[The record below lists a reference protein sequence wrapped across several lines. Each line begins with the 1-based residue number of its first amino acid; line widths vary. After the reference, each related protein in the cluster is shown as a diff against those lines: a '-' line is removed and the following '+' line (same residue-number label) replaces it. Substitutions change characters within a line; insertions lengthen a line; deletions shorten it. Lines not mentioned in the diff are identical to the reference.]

1 MAKFSLEDGTKC
13 LQDAR
18 KASYSLEA
26 AMPQCK
32 VYGVN
37 ECKVYGVECKGEEIE
52 LPSSVIKI
60 LVFSNQPT
68 LLEKAERIFHRDMD
82 SQLIHCFR
90 AHGVVVA
97 YLRPL
102 NLFNP
107 SECLS
112 FYHYHLDRSL
122 QSKATIY
129 LSTHH
134 TKGGQL

>member
-1 MAKFSLEDGTKC
+1 MAKKNVNEV
-13 LQDAR
+13 
-18 KASYSLEA
+18 A
-26 AMPQCK
+26 AMQQ
-32 VYGVN
+32 
-37 ECKVYGVECKGEEIE
+37 CKVYGVECKGEEIE
-52 LPSSVIKI
+52 QPSSVIKI

-68 LLEKAERIFHRDMD
+68 LLEKAERIFYRDMS

-122 QSKATIY
+122 QGKASIY
-129 LSTHH
+129 LSTHT

>member
-1 MAKFSLEDGTKC
+1 MAKKNVNEV
-13 LQDAR
+13 
-18 KASYSLEA
+18 A

-32 VYGVN
+32 VYD
-37 ECKVYGVECKGEEIE
+37 VECKGKEIE
-52 LPSSVIKI
+52 SPSTVIEI

-68 LLEKAERIFHRDMD
+68 LLEKAERIFHRDMS

-122 QSKATIY
+122 GQHAQVWIT
-129 LSTHH
+129 

>member
-1 MAKFSLEDGTKC
+1 MAKKII
-13 LQDAR
+13 
-18 KASYSLEA
+18 KAKGDEAMRREPEVA

-52 LPSSVIKI
+52 QSSTIIQI
-60 LVFSNQPT
+60 LVFSNQPR
-68 LLEKAERIFHRDMD
+68 LLEKAERILKRDMS
-82 SQLIHCFR
+82 SQLIHCYR

-97 YLRPL
+97 YLSPL

-122 QSKATIY
+122 QGRAAIY
-129 LSTHH
+129 LTTQS
-134 TKGGQL
+134 

>member
-1 MAKFSLEDGTKC
+1 MAKKII
-13 LQDAR
+13 
-18 KASYSLEA
+18 KAKGDEA
-26 AMPQCK
+26 MRREAEVSAMPQFIDQ
-32 VYGVN
+32 
-37 ECKVYGVECKGEEIE
+37 EIN
-52 LPSSVIKI
+52 PQSTIIQI

-68 LLEKAERIFHRDMD
+68 LLEKAERIFHRDMS
-82 SQLIHCFR
+82 SQLIHCIR

-122 QSKATIY
+122 QGRAAIY
-129 LSTHH
+129 LTTQSSE
-134 TKGGQL
+134 GGTR

>member
-1 MAKFSLEDGTKC
+1 MAKENFSQSPATLAPVAIK
-13 LQDAR
+13 
-18 KASYSLEA
+18 SEA
-26 AMPQCK
+26 L
-32 VYGVN
+32 
-37 ECKVYGVECKGEEIE
+37 VESTSTI
-52 LPSSVIKI
+52 IKI

-68 LLEKAERIFHRDMD
+68 LLEKAERIFHRDMS
-82 SQLIHCFR
+82 SQLLHCFR

-97 YLRPL
+97 YLSPL

-129 LSTHH
+129 LSTHT

>member
-1 MAKFSLEDGTKC
+1 MAKKNVNEV
-13 LQDAR
+13 
-18 KASYSLEA
+18 A
-26 AMPQCK
+26 ALPQCK
-32 VYGVN
+32 VYD
-37 ECKVYGVECKGEEIE
+37 VECKGEEIN
-52 LPSSVIKI
+52 PQSTIIQI

-68 LLEKAERIFHRDMD
+68 LLEKAERIFHRDMS

-97 YLRPL
+97 YLSPL

-122 QSKATIY
+122 QGRAAIY
-129 LSTHH
+129 LTTQSS
-134 TKGGQL
+134 KGGQL

>member
-1 MAKFSLEDGTKC
+1 MAKK
-13 LQDAR
+13 LQTPAQL
-18 KASYSLEA
+18 APIAIESEA
-26 AMPQCK
+26 L
-32 VYGVN
+32 
-37 ECKVYGVECKGEEIE
+37 VES
-52 LPSSVIKI
+52 PSTVIKI

-68 LLEKAERIFHRDMD
+68 LLEKAERIFHRDMS

-122 QSKATIY
+122 QGRAAIY
-129 LSTHH
+129 LTTQSW
-134 TKGGQL
+134 KGCQL

>member
-1 MAKFSLEDGTKC
+1 MKKNKLAPATLAPIAIES
-13 LQDAR
+13 
-18 KASYSLEA
+18 EA
-26 AMPQCK
+26 L
-32 VYGVN
+32 
-37 ECKVYGVECKGEEIE
+37 VES
-52 LPSSVIKI
+52 PSTVIKI

-68 LLEKAERIFHRDMD
+68 LLEKAERIFHRDMS
-82 SQLIHCFR
+82 SQLLHCFR
-90 AHGVVVA
+90 AYGVVVA
-97 YLRPL
+97 YLSPL

-129 LSTHH
+129 LSTHT

>member
-1 MAKFSLEDGTKC
+1 MAKKNVTEV
-13 LQDAR
+13 
-18 KASYSLEA
+18 A

-32 VYGVN
+32 G
-37 ECKVYGVECKGEEIE
+37 KEIE
-52 LPSSVIKI
+52 SHSTVIKI

-68 LLEKAERIFHRDMD
+68 LLEKAERIFYRDMS
-82 SQLIHCFR
+82 SQLLDCCR
-90 AHGVVVA
+90 AHGVVIA
-97 YLRPL
+97 YLSPL

-129 LSTHH
+129 LSTHT

>member
-1 MAKFSLEDGTKC
+1 MAKEIFSQSPAELAPVAIE
-13 LQDAR
+13 
-18 KASYSLEA
+18 SEA
-26 AMPQCK
+26 L
-32 VYGVN
+32 
-37 ECKVYGVECKGEEIE
+37 VE
-52 LPSSVIKI
+52 SHSTVIKI

-68 LLEKAERIFHRDMD
+68 LLEKAERIFHRDMS

-97 YLRPL
+97 YLSPL

-129 LSTHH
+129 LSTHT

>member
-1 MAKFSLEDGTKC
+1 MAKKNVNEV
-13 LQDAR
+13 
-18 KASYSLEA
+18 A
-26 AMPQCK
+26 AMPQ
-32 VYGVN
+32 
-37 ECKVYGVECKGEEIE
+37 CKVYGVECKGEEIE
-52 LPSSVIKI
+52 QPSSVIKI

-68 LLEKAERIFHRDMD
+68 LLEKAERIFYRDMS

-122 QSKATIY
+122 QGKASIY
-129 LSTHH
+129 LSTHT

>member
-1 MAKFSLEDGTKC
+1 MAKKNVNEV
-13 LQDAR
+13 
-18 KASYSLEA
+18 A

-32 VYGVN
+32 VYD
-37 ECKVYGVECKGEEIE
+37 VECKGEEIE
-52 LPSSVIKI
+52 QPSSVIKI

-68 LLEKAERIFHRDMD
+68 LLEKAERIFHRDMS

-129 LSTHH
+129 LSTHS
-134 TKGGQL
+134 TKGGQR